1 MAEKR
6 KAQLEASMDATGVRK
21 GMQDA
26 KDAVRD
32 GVQAITAEGG
42 KAAKALDGMGEGAK
56 AAGAK
61 ISGTAQ
67 SIIGSMQRA
76 TAATAAGER
85 GTAAYFESL
94 ARARGVNVD
103 ILRPYLDELRKVEQ
117 AQKAATASA
126 TEMARATAEDAKA
139 RLASVQAQQSFMA
152 SLRDQAAMYGKS
164 ADEALRYRAAQLGL
178 GSAAAPLILQLQNQR
193 AAQEA
198 AAKAARD
205 EADAQR
211 QAAAAKKSLEASQAS
226 FLRGLQDQAALQGKS
241 EADVLRYRAAQL
253 GVAADAEKYIAQL
266 GKTAQAQG
274 HVGVSAA
281 QTAAAMRQLPAQ
293 FTDIFTSLASGQQ
306 PLTVF
311 LQQGGQ
317 IKDAF
322 GGVGNAAR
330 SLGGYVLGMVNPF
343 TVAAVA
349 AGGLALAYN
358 AGSKE
363 ADAYRAALVLTGNA
377 AGATVGQLQ
386 ATAQAVGDLVGGQ
399 AAAAKVLA
407 DYVGAGQRAGIS
419 LDLITEAA
427 IRLDRV
433 GGPAT
438 EKTVAAFAK
447 LAKDPL
453 KASIELNESTNFLT
467 LSVYKQIKALEEQ
480 GKTTEAA
487 AVAQR
492 AFAEASISRGK
503 EIEQGLGSIE
513 RGWIA
518 IKDVINKAKNE
529 LLAIGRADS
538 AQVQLQ
544 NAEAQLVE
552 LQRARQVGRN
562 AGRRQSTFDGQEQQL
577 RAQIEQLRLVVYQ
590 EGEAAAASA
599 ARAEVVKKAIDA
611 DSKAAKGVK
620 AVGDALDA
628 QRDAAKAW
636 ADTLLD
642 AQKIQ
647 REAESS
653 TSDLTKAQARLV
665 EYLLSPA
672 YKQNTEQMRQLAVAE
687 LVAAHNAEL
696 AAQARRDHAKALA
709 DIAKATRDH
718 ADSLAKEEAQAEAE
732 LQRLRD
738 QYILVTAGKEA
749 VEAMALAR
757 LEDAAAMAEQAA
769 QSALLDGLSQA
780 EVESYRRRATALREQ
795 IRLRKETASA
805 TAQKEVDEANRKAA
819 DDAQR
824 EWQRASD
831 QIGQSLADALMQ
843 GGKSA
848 ADYITG
854 LFRTMVLRPVLQAVV
869 QPGANAVLQGFGL
882 APSGQ
887 AGGNGAAQQLAYVQA
902 GKGLWEGFNS
912 GFSAFG
918 NSVASAYSYGMTAS
932 GTTYG
937 TAFGSQQS
945 MMLAQQEFGMGTA
958 SGAAGS
964 STVGTVAGTAA
975 GAAAGIY
982 GGRAISGG
990 YAAPGSNSGNS
1001 YVNAGTAVGTAIGA
1015 YFGMPAVGAAVG
1027 GWVGGVVN
1035 RAFGYKAPEVES
1047 RELVGSFTGGNFEG
1061 EAITN
1066 ILQKGG
1072 WFKSDKRN
1080 AVGEAVTG
1088 DLDKALDEGGR
1099 QITELARKYGEALGL
1114 PVSELANISQTIRV
1128 SVTGDLAK
1136 DTEAISAALGSY
1148 ADALF
1153 GAFKDE
1159 LDPLRASGESAAQVI
1174 ERVGGALLGVNGVLD
1189 TLGITALQTSVMGGK
1204 AAVELAAAFGGL
1216 DAFAN
1221 ATSGYY
1227 QAYYSE
1233 GERVAVMQRQLTQA
1247 FADYGA
1253 TLPTT
1258 RAEFRAMVEAQDL
1271 TTEAGRRN
1279 FAALVQVAGAFDQ
1292 LVTAQDAVAA
1302 SATEAAAKVRQMA
1315 EQIASGLDNVIGDF
1329 LGGPELA
1336 TFRASR
1342 IAATLRGGG
1351 IDASTEGVL
1360 SSTREDIVALWRTVG
1375 AEGQQAILAAYSAW
1389 VTMKDGIASGLQAEI
1404 DQIVAQYGDLSVVV
1418 DPVKTL
1424 SESYVENRDRLR
1436 ELESGLQAL
1445 IGTAAKTA
1453 QEALSDMLQA
1463 QRTLQSFRST
1473 LRDQIDATLL
1483 DTLSPADRVKALAQ
1497 QEGALFAQLETAA
1510 DPVPIAQRLTQ
1521 VVLQRIKEEEALRRG
1536 VAQEALDLARA
1547 QRTTEIDALKQLVS
1561 GAERLKQLALDIA
1574 QFTGTAKFGDLSPL
1588 NYADQLAA
1596 ARGLFDSTASRAAT
1610 DENAQRN
1617 LLGNAQA
1624 YLQELAAFSPVGTPE
1639 YVREWTRVMG
1649 VLDGLGL
1656 QGQQADPAIA
1666 AAQAQITALEK
1677 LNATTVDTNGL
1688 LATSSAEALS
1698 RLTSIDSVLARRET
1712 ANEALIKDL
1721 TTAAQDQIKELR
1733 AIVDGQKAELQ
1744 TQYDVVERIEAKMD
1758 ELLGRPTAADLL
1770 ETARP

>member
-32 GVQAITAEGG
+32 GVQAIAAEGG

-56 AAGAK
+56 TAGAE
-61 ISGTAQ
+61 IGRTAQ
-67 SIIGSMQRA
+67 GIIGSMQRA

-126 TEMARATAEDAKA
+126 AEMARATAEDAKA

-152 SLRDQAAMYGKS
+152 SLRDQAAIYGKS

-330 SLGGYVLGMVNPF
+330 SLGGYVLGLVNPF

-480 GKTTEAA
+480 GNKTEAA

-518 IKDVINKAKNE
+518 IKDAINKAKNE

-538 AQVQLQ
+538 AQSQLDALQ
-544 NAEAQLVE
+544 AELAQRQQRGPLNSTPGVVASYEKGNAALQQRIEA
-552 LQRARQVGRN
+552 
-562 AGRRQSTFDGQEQQL
+562 
-577 RAQIEQLRLVVYQ
+577 LRLQVYQ

-647 REAESS
+647 REAESA

-718 ADSLAKEEAQAEAE
+718 ADSLAKEEVQAEAE

-869 QPGANAVLQGFGL
+869 QPGANAVLQAFGL

-1136 DTEAISAALGSY
+1136 DTAAIKAALGSY

-1159 LDPLRASGESAAQVI
+1159 LDPLRASGESTAQVI

-1216 DAFAN
+1216 DAFAS

-1302 SATEAAAKVRQMA
+1302 SAIEAAAKVRQMA
-1315 EQIASGLDNVIGDF
+1315 EQIASGLDSVIGDF
-1329 LGGPELA
+1329 VSGPELA

-1351 IDASTEGVL
+1351 IEASTEGVL
-1360 SSTREDIVALWRTVG
+1360 NSTREDIVALWRTVG
-1375 AEGQQAILAAYSAW
+1375 VEGQQAILAAYSAW

-1436 ELESGLQAL
+1436 ALESGLQAL

-1453 QEALSDMLQA
+1453 QEALADMLQA
-1463 QRTLQSFRST
+1463 QRTLQSFRGT

-1574 QFTGTAKFGDLSPL
+1574 QFTGTAKFGDFSPL

-1617 LLGNAQA
+1617 LLGNTQA
-1624 YLQELAAFSPVGTPE
+1624 YLQELAAYSPVGTPE